1 MILLIKLLSYLSE
14 KLKLLFVKKIFILL
28 LLSVIGFNSNA
39 QELFCDVQVTSKQV
53 SGTDK
58 QIYETLQNA
67 IYEFMNNRKWT
78 NYAFEINERIEC
90 TMVITITNRSS
101 NVFSANLNLV
111 LRRPVY
117 NTNYNSVLLN
127 YVDKD
132 FQFEYIEYQ
141 PLDYSDNS
149 FTSNLTSV
157 LAFYSYVFLGMEF
170 DSYTLYGGTPFYEK
184 AEAVVSNAQNVP
196 QSGWKSH
203 EDTRNRYWIIENL
216 QNAAYKPLRRFY
228 YMYHLKGLDAM
239 YDNVEKGRST
249 ITQSLDLLETVYEER
264 PGLFFLKL
272 ITDAKRDEFVNIFKE
287 GLVKEKSKAVE
298 ILKNID
304 PANTSK
310 YQEIT
315 RN

>member
-1 MILLIKLLSYLSE
+1 
-14 KLKLLFVKKIFILL
+14 VKKIFIILL
-28 LLSVIGFNSNA
+28 FSIIGYNLNA
-39 QELFCDVQVTSKQV
+39 QELFCDVQVTAKQV

-67 IYEFMNNRKWT
+67 IYEFMNNHKWT
-78 NYAFEINERIEC
+78 NHTVEINERIEC
-90 TMVITITNRSS
+90 TIVITVNGRSS

-111 LRRPVY
+111 LRRPIF
-117 NTNYNSVLLN
+117 NTNYNSVLFN

-170 DSYTLYGGTPFYEK
+170 DSYSLYGGTPFYEK
-184 AEAVVSNAQNVP
+184 AEGVVSNAQNAS
-196 QSGWKSH
+196 QTGWKSY
-203 EDTRNRYWIIENL
+203 EDTRNRYWIVENL
-216 QNAAYKPLRRFY
+216 QNAAYKPLRKFF

-239 YDNVEKGRST
+239 YDDADKGRST
-249 ITQSLDLLETVYEER
+249 ITQTLELLETTYEER
-264 PGLFFLKL
+264 PGLFLLQL
-272 ITDAKRDEFVNIFKE
+272 ITEAKRDEFVNIFKE
-287 GLVKEKSKAVE
+287 GLVKEKSKAIE
-298 ILKNID
+298 ILKTID

-310 YQEIT
+310 YQEIS
-315 RN
+315 NN

>member
-1 MILLIKLLSYLSE
+1 VKNIFIILLFSI
-14 KLKLLFVKKIFILL
+14 
-28 LLSVIGFNSNA
+28 IGYNLTA
-39 QELFCDVQVTSKQV
+39 QELFCDVQVTAKQV

-67 IYEFMNNRKWT
+67 IYEFMNNHKWT
-78 NYAFEINERIEC
+78 NHTVEINERIEC
-90 TMVITITNRSS
+90 TIVITVNARNS

-111 LRRPVY
+111 LRRPIF
-117 NTNYNSVLLN
+117 NTNYNSVLFN

-170 DSYTLYGGTPFYEK
+170 DSYSLYGGTPFYEK
-184 AEAVVSNAQNVP
+184 AEGVVSNAQNAS
-196 QSGWKSH
+196 QAGWKSY
-203 EDTRNRYWIIENL
+203 EDTRNRYWIVENL
-216 QNAAYKPLRRFY
+216 QNAAYKPLRRFF

-239 YDNVEKGRST
+239 YDDADKGRST
-249 ITQSLDLLETVYEER
+249 ITQTLELLETTYEER
-264 PGLFFLKL
+264 PGLFLLQL
-272 ITDAKRDEFVNIFKE
+272 ITEAKRDEFVNIFKE
-287 GLVKEKSKAVE
+287 GLVKEKSKAIE
-298 ILKNID
+298 ILKTID

-310 YQEIT
+310 YQEIS
-315 RN
+315 NN

>member
-1 MILLIKLLSYLSE
+1 M
-14 KLKLLFVKKIFILL
+14 KKIFILL
-28 LLSVIGFNSNA
+28 LLSVISFNSNA
-39 QELFCDVQVTSKQV
+39 QEFFCDVQVTSKQV

-58 QIYETLQNA
+58 QIYETMQNA

-90 TMVITITNRSS
+90 TMVITITTRNS
-101 NVFSANLNLV
+101 NVFTANLNLV
-111 LRRPVY
+111 LRRPIF

-132 FQFEYIEYQ
+132 FKFEYIEYQ

-157 LAFYSYVFLGMEF
+157 LAFYSYIFLGMEF
-170 DSYTLYGGTPFYEK
+170 DSYSLYGGTQFYEK
-184 AEAVVSNAQNVP
+184 AEAVVSNAQNA
-196 QSGWKSH
+196 SAKGWKSY
-203 EDTRNRYWIIENL
+203 EDTRNRYWLIENL
-216 QNAAYKPLRRFY
+216 QNAAYKPLRKFF

-298 ILKNID
+298 ILKTID

>member
-1 MILLIKLLSYLSE
+1 MKKL
-14 KLKLLFVKKIFILL
+14 FILL
-28 LLSVIGFNSNA
+28 LLSIIGFNSSA
-39 QELFCDVQVTSKQV
+39 QEFFCDVQVTAKQV

-78 NYAFEINERIEC
+78 NYNFEINERIEC
-90 TMVITITNRSS
+90 TMVITVTNRSS
-101 NVFSANLNLV
+101 NVFNANLNLV

-117 NTNYNSVLLN
+117 NTNYNSVLFN

-132 FQFEYIEYQ
+132 FQFEYLEYQ

-170 DSYTLYGGTPFYEK
+170 DSFSLQGGTPFYEK
-184 AEAVVSNAQNVP
+184 AEAVVSNAQNASEP
-196 QSGWKSH
+196 GWKSY

-216 QNAAYKPLRRFY
+216 QNAAYKPLRRFF
-228 YMYHLKGLDAM
+228 YMYHLQGLDAM

-249 ITQSLDLLETVYEER
+249 ITQSLDLLKTTYEER
-264 PGLFFLKL
+264 PGLFLLQL

-287 GLVKEKSKAVE
+287 ALLKEKTKAID
-298 ILKNID
+298 ILKTID

-310 YQEIT
+310 YQEISK
-315 RN
+315 N